1 MKVEVTNASLL
12 SEGPFDTSES
22 QYYLYRLQDKIIYIS
37 NKTMS
42 TFSKSY
48 RYFR

>member
-1 MKVEVTNASLL
+1 MKIEVTNASLL
-12 SEGPFDTSES
+12 SEGLLDATES
-22 QYYLYRLQDKIIYIS
+22 QDYLYRLQDIIIYIS
-37 NKTMS
+37 NKSKS

>member
-1 MKVEVTNASLL
+1 MKVGVTNASLL
-12 SEGPFDTSES
+12 SESLLDATES
-22 QYYLYRLQDKIIYIS
+22 QGYSYRLQDIIIYIL